1 MSYILHIDSTTKICS
16 IALSKCDVLIEL
28 VETDAEK
35 LAHSEKLH
43 VFIEDCLNKAS
54 IQPTDLSAIAISKG
68 PGSYTG
74 LRIGVS
80 AAKGLCYGLNIPLIA
95 VDTLTAMANSVTPSV
110 EKEAIL
116 IPMIDAR
123 RLEVFCSIQQDGTV
137 LKTVHARVLDE
148 EPITGFEN
156 EKGYFFGDGAE
167 KAIDVLPNNFQ
178 FIANQTTSA
187 KNLIN
192 IAWEK
197 YSNNDFEDTAYF
209 EPFYLK
215 EFRAGKPK
223 KIL

>member
-1 MSYILHIDSTTKICS
+1 MSFILHIDSTTKVCS
-16 IALSKCDVLIEL
+16 IALSNCDVLVQL
-28 VETDAEK
+28 TETDAEK

-43 VFIEDCLNKAS
+43 VFIEECLKKENITAA
-54 IQPTDLSAIAISKG
+54 DLSAVTISKG

-95 VDTLTAMANSVTPSV
+95 VDTLTAMAYSVMPLV
-110 EKEAIL
+110 EKEAVL

-123 RLEVFCSIQQDGTV
+123 RLEVFCSIQQNGTI

-148 EPITGFEN
+148 EPIMGFEN
-156 EKGYFFGDGAE
+156 EKVYFFGDGAE
-167 KAIDVLPNNFQ
+167 KAIDVLPKNFQ
-178 FIANQTTSA
+178 YISNRTTSA
-187 KNLIN
+187 KNLIA

-197 YSNNDFEDTAYF
+197 FNNNDFEDTAYF

-215 EFRAGKPK
+215 EFKAGKPK